1 MIGRISVLR
10 LFSIPTA
17 LAALG
22 TIGACLPAP
31 DNITGAAGSS
41 GNPGAGGNSGSAGT
55 GVTSCGGASGTS
67 PLATWANIREI
78 IEVGQPGGC
87 YGSDCHRQ
95 GEREPIL
102 LASSGQ
108 LSDAALYDKLTTYKT
123 VTCGQ
128 RVLVKPCAPEESA
141 FYVAQMGTCGDL
153 PQMPFGCL
161 PEFENCTAPDKL
173 EGLRQWIASGA
184 PRP

>member
-1 MIGRISVLR
+1 MMGRISILR
-10 LFSIPTA
+10 LLLIV
-17 LAALG
+17 AAPAAA
-22 TIGACLPAP
+22 GACLSDPGLV
-31 DNITGAAGSS
+31 NTGAAGSS
-41 GNPGAGGNSGSAGT
+41 GTAGAGGNSGSAGT
-55 GVTSCGGASGTS
+55 TGMVSCGGASGTS
-67 PLATWANIREI
+67 ALATWANVRDI

-95 GEREPIL
+95 GEREPVM
-102 LASSGQ
+102 LAVTGQ
-108 LSDAALYDKLTTYKT
+108 LSDAALYDKLTTYRTQK
-123 VTCGQ
+123 CGQ

-161 PEFENCTAPDKL
+161 PEFENCTAPEKL
-173 EGLRQWIASGA
+173 EGLRQWIANGA

>member
-1 MIGRISVLR
+1 MTFMMGRIAI
-10 LFSIPTA
+10 FAIFPI

-31 DNITGAAGSS
+31 DAVPTGVAGSS
-41 GNPGAGGNSGSAGT
+41 GAAGT
-55 GVTSCGGASGTS
+55 TGMASCGGASGTS
-67 PLATWANIREI
+67 PLATWANIRDL

-102 LASSGQ
+102 LGAAAP
-108 LSDAALYDKLTTYKT
+108 LSDAALYDKLMTYKT
-123 VTCGQ
+123 NLCGK
-128 RVLVKPCAPEESA
+128 RMLVKPCAPEESA

-161 PEFENCTAPDKL
+161 PEFDNCTPADKL
-173 EGLRQWIASGA
+173 EGLRQWIANGA

>member
-1 MIGRISVLR
+1 MKVKGRISILR
-10 LFSIPTA
+10 FSLIV
-17 LAALG
+17 AALG
-22 TIGACLPAP
+22 TFGACLSEPS
-31 DNITGAAGSS
+31 IGS
-41 GNPGAGGNSGSAGT
+41 PGAGGATGSGGT
-55 GVTSCGGASGTS
+55 GMMSCAGSSGTS
-67 PLATWANIREI
+67 PLATWANVRDI

-87 YGSDCHRQ
+87 YGSDCHRE

-102 LASSGQ
+102 LAVTGQ

-123 VTCGQ
+123 NTCGK

-161 PEFENCTAPDKL
+161 PEFENCTAPEKL
-173 EGLRQWIASGA
+173 EGLRQWIANGA